1 MRLSR
6 NLKILIGVLTCWP
19 VVYIFLFVAFIATT
33 MFWLSGSPRRLDAH
47 SSGPP
52 IAFMV
57 LMAFHLATMLS
68 MFALTTFYI
77 VYLFKT
83 DRVAVEKKALWAVA
97 LFMGNM
103 IAMPVFF
110 YFYIWPDE
118 EAARPPEVAGT

>member
-6 NLKILIGVLTCWP
+6 SLKILIGVLTCWP
-19 VVYIFLFVAFIATT
+19 IVHIFLFVAVIATT
-33 MFWLSGSPRRLDAH
+33 MFWFSGSHGGTGSH

-68 MFALTTFYI
+68 IFALTTFYI

-83 DRVAVEKKALWAVA
+83 DRVAVDKKALWAVV
-97 LFMGNM
+97 LFMGNLV
-103 IAMPVFF
+103 AMPVFF
-110 YFYIWPDE
+110 YLYIWPDE
-118 EAARPPEVAGT
+118 EAARQPGVAVT